1 MSPHAPQARP
11 HRQEGAVSAALAA
24 LAARAGALKKATQ
37 IVAIDV
43 SERLALTD
51 VFLILSGSNDRQVRA
66 IVDAVEE
73 ALLRAGARRR
83 FREGTQE
90 AHWVLLDFGDIV
102 VHVLQEQDREFYAL
116 ERLWK
121 DCPPVALPDDLA
133 EVAAAAE
140 AY

>member
-1 MSPHAPQARP
+1 MPATDHA
-11 HRQEGAVSAALAA
+11 VALTRV
-24 LAARAGALKKATQ
+24 AARAAAEKKAEG
-37 IVAIDV
+37 IMAIDV

>member
-1 MSPHAPQARP
+1 MPATDHA
-11 HRQEGAVSAALAA
+11 VALTRV
-24 LAARAGALKKATQ
+24 AARAAAQKKADN
-37 IVAIDV
+37 IIAIDV
-43 SERLALTD
+43 SGRLALTD

>member
-1 MSPHAPQARP
+1 M
-11 HRQEGAVSAALAA
+11 
-24 LAARAGALKKATQ
+24 
-37 IVAIDV
+37 
-43 SERLALTD
+43 
-51 VFLILSGSNDRQVRA
+51 
-66 IVDAVEE
+66 
-73 ALLRAGARRR
+73 
-83 FREGTQE
+83 
-90 AHWVLLDFGDIV
+90 LLDFGDIV